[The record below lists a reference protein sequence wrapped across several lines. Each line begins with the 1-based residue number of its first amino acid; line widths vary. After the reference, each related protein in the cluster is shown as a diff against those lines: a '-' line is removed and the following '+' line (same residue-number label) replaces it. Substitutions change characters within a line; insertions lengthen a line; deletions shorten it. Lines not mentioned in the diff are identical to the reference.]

1 MFAELTERIFWNLY
15 AICYDSISK
24 LTPYQKMQEIILE
37 QSALNSSNMTL
48 LDAGCGSGNFLRLV
62 SQRNILPIVTAIDA
76 STVMITKAQ
85 QKCKNSK
92 IHWMQLDLNAA
103 LPFQDSSFDRIVCT
117 NVLFALQD
125 PKKTVAEFYRVLKPE
140 GRLVIATPKG
150 EFNTNKIFK
159 THLQSLKSWQEWA
172 ALFPLML
179 PLGLATLCNII
190 GKQKSKQQIYH
201 FFNAEKL
208 QELISSTC
216 FDQITLTSTYA
227 GQDWLVVATKS
238 AYQQSNTYKS
248 AAQDNG
254 YFDVK
259 EEKICTTIS

>member
-37 QSALNSSNMTL
+37 QSAFKSSNMTL

-62 SQRNILPIVTAIDA
+62 SQIDPLPIVTAIDA
-76 STVMITKAQ
+76 STVMLTKAQ

-92 IHWMQLDLNAA
+92 IHWMQLDLNAP
-103 LPFQDSSFDRIVCT
+103 LPFKDSSFDRIVCT

-150 EFNTNKIFK
+150 EFNTNTIFK
-159 THLQSLKSWQEWA
+159 THLQSLRSWKEWV
-172 ALFPLML
+172 ALFPLIL
-179 PLGLATLCNII
+179 PLGLAVLCNII
-190 GKQKSKQQIYH
+190 GKQKSKKQIYH
-201 FFNAEKL
+201 FFSAEQL
-208 QELISSTC
+208 QELIGSTY
-216 FDQITLTSTYA
+216 FNQITLTTTYA
-227 GQDWLVVATKS
+227 NQDWLVVATKPVYKY
-238 AYQQSNTYKS
+238 ANSNKLES
-248 AAQDNG
+248 QEEKH
-254 YFDVK
+254 FDIK
-259 EEKICTTIS
+259 EEVICTTVS